1 MQDIDQE
8 QLRLVFGGM
17 ASPNQ
22 QVGPVG
28 GGAQSGGGRGAGGG
42 GGGSGTYSLGGQVS
56 SPGAFTA
63 HYPGGG
69 GRP

>member
-1 MQDIDQE
+1 MQIIDRE
-8 QLRLVFGGM
+8 ELIRVIGGA
-17 ASPNQ
+17 ASPNM

-28 GGAQSGGGRGAGGG
+28 GGGGGGGGGSGSDG
-42 GGGSGTYSLGGQVS
+42 GGGSGTYSLGGQVP
-56 SPGAFTA
+56 SPGAFSA